1 MSDTGDP
8 DITRL
13 LRDLTR
19 ELQRL
24 QRELSTDAGP
34 RPPSPGDLSRFTS
47 EVAIPGVILVLET
60 NIRVLQLLRR
70 TIRMADG
77 RASQNERSDSEVRAR
92 AEKLGRTT
100 LAKLDDALA
109 EVQSSLEER
118 DDSDVDD
125 LIAEARELQ
134 AEIRER
140 LDATDPAE
148 FEESDGIPGESD
160 ERDPAEVDVDAELR
174 AIKNDIDEDDGASGG
189 RDSDGAGGEDNE

>member
-1 MSDTGDP
+1 MSNTGDP

-24 QRELSTDAGP
+24 QRELDGGP

-47 EVAIPGVILVLET
+47 EVAIPGIILVLET

-77 RASQNERSDSEVRAR
+77 RDPRGNAGGSEVRAR
-92 AEKLGRTT
+92 AERLGETT

-109 EVQSSLEER
+109 ELQSSLEDREGNE
-118 DDSDVDD
+118 VDD
-125 LIAEARELQ
+125 ILREARDLQ

-140 LDATDPAE
+140 LDVPDQPEVEADTQADI
-148 FEESDGIPGESD
+148 DGD
-160 ERDPAEVDVDAELR
+160 EPIDVDVDAELR
-174 AIKNDIDEDDGASGG
+174 AIKSDIDDED
-189 RDSDGAGGEDNE
+189 GGEGRAGDGQDGG

>member
-1 MSDTGDP
+1 MSNTGDP

-24 QRELSTDAGP
+24 QRDLGADRQRRSP
-34 RPPSPGDLSRFTS
+34 LPGDISRFTS
-47 EVAIPGVILVLET
+47 EVAIPGVILILET

-77 RASQNERSDSEVRAR
+77 RDTPSKTDRPAVRAR
-92 AEKLGRTT
+92 AERLGQTA

-109 EVQSSLEER
+109 EVQSSLDER
-118 DDSDVDD
+118 DDDEVGD
-125 LIAEARELQ
+125 LVAEARELQ

-140 LDATDPAE
+140 LDAAE
-148 FEESDGIPGESD
+148 STETNPSQRPSWDSTAGEGVD
-160 ERDPAEVDVDAELR
+160 IDVDAELR
-174 AIKNDIDEDDGASGG
+174 AIKSDLDDENGESGESG
-189 RDSDGAGGEDNE
+189 DSADEP